1 MDIFQI
7 AAVGLVAGVL
17 AISIK
22 KTNPEIALQVSVVA
36 GVLIL
41 IMVLPSLSE
50 SVAFI
55 TNLSQVA
62 GISEGVS
69 LVLKITGIAYV
80 CEFSS
85 QLLKDANEGALATK
99 VELGGKLVIV
109 VLTLPL
115 LGEFVELVRE
125 LAI

>member
-1 MDIFQI
+1 MDILQI
-7 AAVGLVAGVL
+7 AAVGLVAGIL
-17 AISIK
+17 ALSVK

-41 IMVLPSLSE
+41 ITVLPALSE

-55 TNLSQVA
+55 TDLSQIA

-85 QLLKDANEGALATK
+85 QLLKDANEGAIASK
-99 VELGGKLVIV
+99 VEFGGKLVIV

-115 LGEFVELVRE
+115 LREFVELVSE